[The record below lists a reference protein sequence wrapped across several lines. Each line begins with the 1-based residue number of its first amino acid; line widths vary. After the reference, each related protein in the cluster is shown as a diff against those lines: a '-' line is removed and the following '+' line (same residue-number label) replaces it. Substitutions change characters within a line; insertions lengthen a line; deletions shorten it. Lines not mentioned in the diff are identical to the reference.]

1 MKEQYLSN
9 LILASSS
16 KRRIALLEQI
26 NIKPGLILPAD
37 IDETP
42 LKKEL
47 PKDYSIRIAKSKAE
61 KVQSLKPNY
70 FVLGVDT
77 VVACGRR
84 ILPKAE
90 NIDQAEKCIRL
101 LSGRRHRVYTS
112 ICLSTI
118 GGAKQHLRTVVT
130 IIKFKRLSEQEIQYY
145 LMSKQWKNKA
155 GGCNIQ
161 GLAGMFVLF
170 LRGSYSSVIGLPLH
184 ETYCLLS
191 NYFTL
196 NSSSHGLVAHSG

>member
-1 MKEQYLSN
+1 MTERYLNN

-16 KRRIALLEQI
+16 ERRTALLKQI
-26 NIKPGLILPAD
+26 NIRPGLILPAD

-47 PKDYSIRIAKSKAE
+47 PKDYSIRMAKNKAE
-61 KVQSLKPNY
+61 KVQSSNPDY

-84 ILPKAE
+84 ILPKTE
-90 NIDQAEKCIRL
+90 NIEQAEKCIRL

-112 ICLSTI
+112 ICLLTPGRS
-118 GGAKQHLRTVVT
+118 KQHIRTVVT
-130 IIKFKRLSEQEIQYY
+130 IVKFRRLSEQEINYY
-145 LMSKQWKNKA
+145 LASEEWKDMA
-155 GGCNIQ
+155 DVCNIQ

-170 LRGSYSSVIGLPLH
+170 LRGSYSSIIGLPLH

-191 NYFTL
+191 NYFNL
-196 NSSSHGLVAHSG
+196 NLH

>member
-1 MKEQYLSN
+1 MKEQSLSN

-16 KRRIALLEQI
+16 QRRVDLLKQI
-26 NIKPGLILPAD
+26 NIQPGLVLPAD
-37 IDETP
+37 VDETP

-47 PKDYSIRIAKSKAE
+47 PKDYSIRMAKSKAE
-61 KVQSLKPNY
+61 KIQSLNPGY
-70 FVLGVDT
+70 FILGVDT

-90 NIDQAEKCIRL
+90 NVEQAKQCLHL

-112 ICLSTI
+112 VCLLTPNQL
-118 GGAKQHLRTVVT
+118 KQHIRTVVT
-130 IIKFKRLSEQEIQYY
+130 IVKFKRLSEQEIKYY
-145 LMSKQWKNKA
+145 LASEEWKNRA
-155 GGCNIQ
+155 GGCNVQ

-191 NYFTL
+191 NYYDL
-196 NSSSHGLVAHSG
+196 SLP

>member
-1 MKEQYLSN
+1 MKEQSLSK

-16 KRRIALLEQI
+16 QRRVDLLKQI
-26 NIKPGLILPAD
+26 NIHPELVLPAD
-37 IDETP
+37 VDETP

-47 PKDYSIRIAKSKAE
+47 PKDYSIRMAKGKAE
-61 KVQSLKPNY
+61 KIQSLKPGY
-70 FVLGVDT
+70 FILGVDT

-84 ILPKAE
+84 ILPKTE
-90 NIDQAEKCIRL
+90 NVEQAEQCLRL

-112 ICLSTI
+112 VCLLTSNQL
-118 GGAKQHLRTVVT
+118 KQHIRTVVT
-130 IIKFKRLSEQEIQYY
+130 IVKFKRLSEQEIKYY
-145 LMSKQWKNKA
+145 LASEEWKDRA
-155 GGCNIQ
+155 GCCNVQ

-191 NYFTL
+191 NYFDL
-196 NSSSHGLVAHSG
+196 N

>member
-1 MKEQYLSN
+1 MKD

-16 KRRIALLEQI
+16 KRRLDLLKQI
-26 NIKPGLILPAD
+26 NIQPGLVIPAD

-42 LKKEL
+42 LKNEL
-47 PKDYSIRIAKSKAE
+47 PKDYSIRMAKNKAD
-61 KVQSLKPNY
+61 KVHSSNPNC

-90 NIDQAEKCIRL
+90 NIEQAEKCLRL

-112 ICLSTI
+112 ICLLTPNRL
-118 GGAKQHLRTVVT
+118 KQHIKTVVT
-130 IIKFKRLSEQEIQYY
+130 IVKFKRLSELEIKYY
-145 LMSKQWKNKA
+145 LESEEWKNRA
-155 GGCNIQ
+155 GGCNMQ

-191 NYFTL
+191 NYFKLLESVT
-196 NSSSHGLVAHSG
+196 

>member
-1 MKEQYLSN
+1 MKERYPIN
-9 LILASSS
+9 KFILASSS
-16 KRRIALLEQI
+16 QRRIALLEQM
-26 NIKPGLILPAD
+26 NIKPSLVVPAD

-42 LKKEL
+42 IKKEL
-47 PKDYSIRIAKSKAE
+47 PKDYSIRVAKGKAE
-61 KVQSLKPNY
+61 KVQDSYPDY

-90 NIDQAEKCIRL
+90 SVEVAERCIRL

-112 ICLSTI
+112 ICLLAPNRSKEHI
-118 GGAKQHLRTVVT
+118 KTVVT
-130 IIKFKRLSEQEIQYY
+130 IIKFKRLSEQEIKYY
-145 LMSKQWKNKA
+145 LASQEWKDKA

-170 LRGSYSSVIGLPLH
+170 LRGSYFSAIGLPLH
-184 ETYCLLS
+184 ETYCLLD
-191 NYFTL
+191 NYNL
-196 NSSSHGLVAHSG
+196 ISKL

>member
-1 MKEQYLSN
+1 MKEQHLSN

-26 NIKPGLILPAD
+26 NIEPGLILPAD

-90 NIDQAEKCIRL
+90 NIEQAEKCIRL

-112 ICLSTI
+112 ICLLTTD
-118 GGAKQHLRTVVT
+118 GAKQHLRTVVT

-145 LMSKQWKNKA
+145 LMSKEWENKA

-191 NYFTL
+191 NYFSL

>member
-1 MKEQYLSN
+1 VKEQYLSN

-16 KRRIALLEQI
+16 ERRVALLKQI

-61 KVQSLKPNY
+61 KVQSANLDY

-84 ILPKAE
+84 ILTKAE
-90 NIDQAEKCIRL
+90 NIEQAEKCIRL

-112 ICLSTI
+112 ICLSTM
-118 GGAKQHLRTVVT
+118 GGVKQHLKTVVT
-130 IIKFKRLSEQEIQYY
+130 IIKFKCLSEQEIQYY
-145 LMSKQWKNKA
+145 LASKEWEGKA

-184 ETYCLLS
+184 ETYCLLN
-191 NYFTL
+191 NYFKLLTL
-196 NSSSHGLVAHSG
+196 PNL

>member
-1 MKEQYLSN
+1 MTERSLNN

-16 KRRIALLEQI
+16 KRRIALLKQI
-26 NIKPGLILPAD
+26 NIEPGLILPAD
-37 IDETP
+37 IDEAP

-47 PKDYSIRIAKSKAE
+47 PKDYSIRMAKSKAE
-61 KVQSLKPNY
+61 KIQSLNPNY

-84 ILPKAE
+84 ILLKAE
-90 NIDQAEKCIRL
+90 NVEQAEKCIRL

-112 ICLSTI
+112 VCLLTPDQS
-118 GGAKQHLRTVVT
+118 KQHIRTVVT
-130 IIKFKRLSEQEIQYY
+130 IVKFKRLSEQEIKYY
-145 LMSKQWKNKA
+145 LASEEWKNRA

-161 GLAGMFVLF
+161 GLAGVFVLF

-191 NYFTL
+191 NYFNFNL
-196 NSSSHGLVAHSG
+196 GSVK

>member
-1 MKEQYLSN
+1 MTERSLDN

-16 KRRIALLEQI
+16 ERCIALLKQI
-26 NIKPGLILPAD
+26 SIKPGLILPAD

-47 PKDYSIRIAKSKAE
+47 PKDYSIRMAKSKAE
-61 KVQSLKPNY
+61 KIQSSNPDY

-84 ILPKAE
+84 ILLKTE
-90 NIDQAEKCIRL
+90 NVEQAEKCIRL
-101 LSGRRHRVYTS
+101 LSRRRHRVYTS
-112 ICLSTI
+112 VCLLTPHRS
-118 GGAKQHLRTVVT
+118 KQHIRTVVT
-130 IIKFKRLSEQEIQYY
+130 IVKFKRLSEQEIKYY
-145 LMSKQWKNKA
+145 LASEEWKNKA
-155 GGCNIQ
+155 GGFNIQ

-191 NYFTL
+191 NYFNL
-196 NSSSHGLVAHSG
+196 NLY

>member
-1 MKEQYLSN
+1 MKEQSLSK

-16 KRRIALLEQI
+16 QRRVDLLKQI
-26 NIKPGLILPAD
+26 NIHPKLVLPAD
-37 IDETP
+37 VDETP

-47 PKDYSIRIAKSKAE
+47 PKDYSIRMAKSKAD
-61 KVQSLKPNY
+61 KIQSLNPDY
-70 FVLGVDT
+70 FILGVDT

-90 NIDQAEKCIRL
+90 NIEQAEQCLRL

-112 ICLSTI
+112 VCLLTPNQL
-118 GGAKQHLRTVVT
+118 KQHIRTVVT
-130 IIKFKRLSEQEIQYY
+130 IVKFKRLSEQEIKYY
-145 LMSKQWKNKA
+145 LASEEWKNKA
-155 GGCNIQ
+155 GGCNVQ

-191 NYFTL
+191 NYFDL
-196 NSSSHGLVAHSG
+196 N